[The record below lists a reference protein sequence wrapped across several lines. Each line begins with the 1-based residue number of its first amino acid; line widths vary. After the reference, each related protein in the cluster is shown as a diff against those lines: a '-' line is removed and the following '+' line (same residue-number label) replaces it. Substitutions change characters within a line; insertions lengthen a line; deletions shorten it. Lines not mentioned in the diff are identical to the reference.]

1 MIVLRALPHLT
12 KLDNE
17 DVTPEEVNDAMRTG
31 VRREEP
37 VYEEQYQEPATSPM
51 REVTF
56 TFRGVVSSVS
66 SAQNRISGYVKRITI
81 LMLSAI

>member
-17 DVTPEEVNDAMRTG
+17 DVSPEEINEAMRAG

-37 VYEEQYQEPATSPM
+37 VYEEQYQEPAPPQQTSRQQEYRQTSPL
-51 REVTF
+51 REVID
-56 TFRGVVSSVS
+56 
-66 SAQNRISGYVKRITI
+66 RIA
-81 LMLSAI
+81 L